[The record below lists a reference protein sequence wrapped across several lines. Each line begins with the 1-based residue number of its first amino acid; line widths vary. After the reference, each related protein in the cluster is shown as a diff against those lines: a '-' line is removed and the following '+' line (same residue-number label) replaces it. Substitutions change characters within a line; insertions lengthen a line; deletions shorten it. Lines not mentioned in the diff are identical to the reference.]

1 MKTTNGLCKDF
12 ADGVKEKGLNVR
24 GIVVRQHN
32 EILDEHDFI
41 EPARR
46 QLFSASKTFTSMAV
60 GIAIGEGRLKLTD
73 RFVDLLKDELPETL
87 PENFDRLTVRHLL
100 TMSTGHRECPVT
112 FMRSERMKAAQA
124 SGEARPPR
132 RPMPEAGPEEQGKI
146 RPDTAT
152 WFMDFCTVPLTYDP
166 DDAHFAYNNAATY
179 MLSCIITK
187 VTGEAL
193 VDYLKPRIFTP
204 LGIEDPKWDMD
215 PQGRNLGAIGLY
227 LTTEELARGGQLL
240 LNKGKWNGVQLIP
253 EDYAVAMTEKQ
264 VDNSHNFEPGQPV
277 NDEAIQGYC
286 YQMWRCTYPGA
297 YRMDGMAGQFSIC
310 IPDLDAVVGIT
321 SFEMKN
327 TYEIMKLVWSTIV
340 PKLK

>member
-1 MKTTNGLCKDF
+1 MKETNGLCKDF
-12 ADGVKEKGLNVR
+12 IAGVAEKRLNVR

-32 EILDEHDFI
+32 AIIDEHEFI

-46 QLFSASKTFTSMAV
+46 QLFSASKTFTSMAI
-60 GIAIGEGRLKLTD
+60 GIAAGEGKLKLTD
-73 RFVDLLKDELPETL
+73 RFVDIMKDELPETL
-87 PENFDRLTVRHLL
+87 PENYDRLTVWHLL
-100 TMSTGHRECPVT
+100 TMSTGHKECPVT
-112 FMRSERMKAAQA
+112 FMRAERMRQEGVDA
-124 SGEARPPR
+124 SQRPLPGS
-132 RPMPEAGPEEQGKI
+132 APEEAGKI
-146 RPDTAT
+146 RPDTAS

-166 DDAHFAYNNAATY
+166 DARHFAYNNAATY

-187 VTGEAL
+187 VTGEKL

-253 EDYAVAMTEKQ
+253 EDYAVAMTQKQ
-264 VDNSHNFEPGQPV
+264 VDNSDNFEPGQPV
-277 NDEAIQGYC
+277 NDEATQGYC

-297 YRMDGMAGQFSIC
+297 YRMDGMGGQFSIGL
-310 IPDLDAVVGIT
+310 PSLDAVVGIT
-321 SFEMKN
+321 SYEMKN
-327 TYEIMKLVWSTIV
+327 TAEILKLVWSTVV
-340 PKLK
+340 PKLS